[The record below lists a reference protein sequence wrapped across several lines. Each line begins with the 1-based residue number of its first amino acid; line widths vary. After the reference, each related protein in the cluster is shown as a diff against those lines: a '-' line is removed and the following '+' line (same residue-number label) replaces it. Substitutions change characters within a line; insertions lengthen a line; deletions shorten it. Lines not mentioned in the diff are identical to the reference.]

1 MSFFSAP
8 NKSAPMIE
16 RKVEKY
22 RDLPR
27 ITLHVAVD
35 VSKSILTK
43 DDVGDVVP
51 VTVVVKLT
59 AV

>member
-1 MSFFSAP
+1 
-8 NKSAPMIE
+8 MIE